1 MSTTFGEYLQKINV
15 KQTVIANF
23 LGIDPKNI
31 SLLSTANSRAIYAD
45 EFYRIIIVANKF
57 AKLDDSHFYNAIEE
71 IFPNRPKKD
80 LLSGFK
86 SLSPEAQFFKKYTLR
101 QKDIEKQLGIPDGKF
116 SKLFKDPSKRI
127 LAIELITFAEALK
140 LDIFGAFREIFGEVQ
155 FNEEINTSEE
165 Y

>member
-1 MSTTFGEYLQKINV
+1 MSTTFGDYLQKINV
-15 KQTVIANF
+15 KQTVIANA

-31 SLLSTANSRAIYAD
+31 SLLCTNDSRAIYAD

-57 AKLDDSHFYNAIEE
+57 ANLDNSHFYKAIEE
-71 IFPNRPKKD
+71 VFPDRPKKD

-101 QKDIEKQLGIPDGKF
+101 QKDIEKQLGIPGGKF
-116 SKLFKDPSKRI
+116 SKFFSDPSKKA
-127 LAIELITFAEALK
+127 LAIEIITFAEALK
-140 LDIFGAFREIFGEVQ
+140 LDVLETFREIFGEVH
-155 FNEEINTSEE
+155 FNEEVNTSEK